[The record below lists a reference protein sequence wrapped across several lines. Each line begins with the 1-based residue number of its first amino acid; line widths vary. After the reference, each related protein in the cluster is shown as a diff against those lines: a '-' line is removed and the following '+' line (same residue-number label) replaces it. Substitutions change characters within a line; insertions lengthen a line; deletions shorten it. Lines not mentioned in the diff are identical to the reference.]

1 MNNMGIEDGR
11 SIAKDIDEAICGC
24 GYSAEQINLLACAV
38 AEAICKN
45 KKNEHLKLVIHFL
58 QILIGLIKTYE

>member
-1 MNNMGIEDGR
+1 MNNMGIDDGR

-24 GYSAEQINLLACAV
+24 APEQINLLACAV